1 MEMKTRIAFAVM
13 LLALLVVATPAS
25 AFNWGV
31 GADLGYTLFMP
42 ADKYNMENFN
52 VIGIPLN
59 SSSGFLLEG
68 AIPTTGGLRLS
79 FAGEKP
85 MHEVWLGASLGRIS
99 VQDNAYTTMQ
109 LSGNYQFNFS
119 VQSAIKPY
127 LTAGVGMYRVGYS
140 GDTDES
146 AMSAFY
152 GGGVGAAFKMGTGR
166 LRGELRYDMVGEG
179 TIGDDDYV
187 VIPEGGALGFKLGFD
202 LWAK

>member
-1 MEMKTRIAFAVM
+1 MKTRIALA
-13 LLALLVVATPAS
+13 LLALLVVATPAA
-25 AFNWGV
+25 AFNWGI
-31 GADLGYTLFMP
+31 GADLGYTMFMP
-42 ADKYNMENFN
+42 ADKYDMDNINI
-52 VIGIPLN
+52 IGLPLN
-59 SSSGFLLEG
+59 SSSGFLFEG
-68 AIPTTGGLRLS
+68 AIPNAGGLRVS

-85 MHEVWLGASLGRIS
+85 THEVWLGASLGRIS

-109 LSGNYQFNFS
+109 LSGNYQFNFD
-119 VQSAIKPY
+119 VQSAVKPY
-127 LTAGVGMYRVGYS
+127 LTAGVGMYRLGYS
-140 GDTDES
+140 GDDDSES

-179 TIGDDDYV
+179 TIGDDDSM